1 MQGTTPSQ
9 AMSEVDVILR
19 DLKAQP
25 GFSSYMIMNNDGE
38 LRFACLY
45 EQSLTPS
52 PIQESS

>member
-1 MQGTTPSQ
+1 MSMQGTTPSQ

-52 PIQESS
+52 PI